1 MLEILSHCKFGSPI
15 SPILQPHQ
23 IGTTWQYTIDWI
35 PSDTGNGGTLS
46 KNVVVVSSKPRSR
59 SESDLIVVDAWTSE
73 ANGWNRS
80 EVSVFVQ
87 VTRGG
92 MPVLGARVRME
103 VTSAEKGTTLF
114 VADMLDDGFGGE
126 LGPKMTGRAGRPILC
141 SDMSY
146 ICQPGRGELK
156 QNGRRWRS

>member
-1 MLEILSHCKFGSPI
+1 M
-15 SPILQPHQ
+15 QPHQ
-23 IGTTWQYTIDWI
+23 IGTTWQYTIDWM
-35 PSDTGNGGTLS
+35 PGGTGNGGAFS

-73 ANGWNRS
+73 ANGRNRS
-80 EVSVFVQ
+80 QVSVFVR

-103 VTSAEKGTTLF
+103 VTRAEKGATVF

-126 LGPKMTGRAGRPILC
+126 LGPKMSGPV
-141 SDMSY
+141 D
-146 ICQPGRGELK
+146 ELV
-156 QNGRRWRS
+156 